1 MSDARKSPND
11 EGATPSGDDNPEP
24 QNEIA
29 AEEPEDVTE
38 ADEPEDATEAGQ
50 PEDASAV
57 PKRKDAAAGGENEK
71 RFRGVGRGEETF
83 GKLAQDLLEH
93 PMVTGAL
100 SAVFETR
107 ERAARAQEV
116 AMSALNL
123 PSANDIE
130 RLTRRL
136 RSVSQ
141 RLEGLEDGIDQVA
154 DRLDKLGPVTDL
166 YARLDA
172 IEAALGRIE
181 ASLGTQDAQE
191 ATNAASHDG
200 S

>member
-1 MSDARKSPND
+1 MADAGNSEDD
-11 EGATPSGDDNPEP
+11 EGPAP
-24 QNEIA
+24 
-29 AEEPEDVTE
+29 
-38 ADEPEDATEAGQ
+38 AGQ
-50 PEDASAV
+50 QPSESTDAG
-57 PKRKDAAAGGENEK
+57 AAGPENET
-71 RFRGVGRGEETF
+71 RFRERVTKQGEETI

-107 ERAARAQEV
+107 ERATRAQEV

-123 PSANDIE
+123 PSASDIE

-154 DRLDKLGPVTDL
+154 ERLDRLGPL
-166 YARLDA
+166 AELHARLGS
-172 IEAALGRIE
+172 IEAALARIE
-181 ASLGTQDAQE
+181 ASLGTQP
-191 ATNAASHDG
+191 TVPPAAS

>member
-1 MSDARKSPND
+1 MSGNPQDDEAQTPEGEETPAPEDATAASDPD
-11 EGATPSGDDNPEP
+11 GATATP
-24 QNEIA
+24 
-29 AEEPEDVTE
+29 
-38 ADEPEDATEAGQ
+38 EPEDAT
-50 PEDASAV
+50 PEDASTTGSEKGFRV
-57 PKRKDAAAGGENEK
+57 RMSRQGED
-71 RFRGVGRGEETF
+71 TI

-107 ERAARAQEV
+107 ERATRAQEV

-123 PSANDIE
+123 PSASDIE

-154 DRLDKLGPVTDL
+154 DRLDKLGSL
-166 YARLDA
+166 SELHARLDS

-181 ASLGTQDAQE
+181 ESLGTQGPKSD
-191 ATNAASHDG
+191 
-200 S
+200 